1 MDITLK
7 LDTKEYKDLTRYCEL
22 NKFVPEDI
30 VKKSYLEG
38 FMIEKYGLL
47 GNTGGV
53 QEKQVE
59 IEVIREKRVEIPVE
73 VIKEVVKIEYVE
85 VPVEK
90 VVTVEKPIEKLVEV
104 IKEVPVDRVV
114 EKIVEVTKEVPVEKV
129 VIKEV
134 VKEVPVEVVVTKT
147 EYVSDDTQTNELLLK
162 IQQLE
167 SDKQLFSTKTQE
179 LEKEVLKFST
189 ITTEMENIFQNK
201 MSKKDEELDELR
213 RSLDEQLDRPPVEKI
228 VEVVVEKEIT
238 DNSLKSKLDAL
249 QNTLAKVRQETLE
262 KDKKIREL
270 EQTIKDIQK
279 FQDNKQAVYLKGSNL
294 DDKLYK

>member
-1 MDITLK
+1 MDITLE
-7 LDTKEYKDLTRYCEL
+7 LDSKQYKDLTRYCEL

-38 FMIEKYGLL
+38 FTIEKYGLL
-47 GNTGGV
+47 SGTGGV
-53 QEKQVE
+53 QEKEVVK
-59 IEVIREKRVEIPVE
+59 EVIVEKRVEIPVE

-90 VVTVEKPIEKLVEV
+90 IVTKEVTVEKLVEV

-114 EKIVEVTKEVPVEKV
+114 EKIVEVTKEIPVEKV

-134 VKEVPVEVVVTKT
+134 VKEVPVEIVVTKT
-147 EYVSDDTQTNELLLK
+147 EYISDDTKTNELLLK

-167 SDKQLFSTKTQE
+167 SEGQVFSTKLKECGSE
-179 LEKEVLKFST
+179 LQIFST
-189 ITTEMENIFQNK
+189 KTTEMENIFQDK
-201 MSKKDEELDELR
+201 ISKKDEELDRLRQEL
-213 RSLDEQLDRPPVEKI
+213 DKQLDRQPIEKI
-228 VEVVVEKEIT
+228 VEVVVEKEST
-238 DNSLKSKLDAL
+238 DNSLKPKLDAL
-249 QNTLAKVRQETLE
+249 QTTLAKVRQETLD

-270 EQTIKDIQK
+270 EQTIQEIQK